1 MKIPEAPRTKKAEGT
16 FSALF
21 VIFLLLILPYLPLGK
36 YGGGIALV
44 VVSLIGLLAYV
55 ILFRER
61 HDWRRIIVAAC
72 LAGVV
77 GAAVV
82 MLNRGHWH

>member
-1 MKIPEAPRTKKAEGT
+1 MKIAEALRTKKAEGT
-16 FSALF
+16 FSAMF

-36 YGGGIALV
+36 YGGGIAMV
-44 VVSLIGLLAYV
+44 IVSLIGLLAYIV
-55 ILFRER
+55 LFRER
-61 HDWRRIIVAAC
+61 YDWRRIIVVAC